1 MNKDDYAKMK
11 VRQDIAK
18 AFIDKLDTVNVE
30 DIGLIPAIEDY
41 IMTGDKDFFEDYMA
55 FRKIKDSE
63 EKAKHEEELIKDID
77 VKKERFNAKLD
88 EAKEECEHQIESFKN
103 YLEEYKLK
111 HSEIKESAMRVWEE
125 VEKEDLSS
133 SFMRCTAV
141 RLRDYLTNEAK
152 ELLAE
157 SPLRGIFILDGSKLK
172 KVQGIQVVKHKNR
185 EHIVLSTSEK
195 DIEVGHRPSLP
206 GWREYRLTSSIPEPF
221 KNDRG
226 WF

>member
-1 MNKDDYAKMK
+1 MNKDEYAQMK
-11 VRQDIAK
+11 ARQDVVN
-18 AFIDKLDTVNVE
+18 AFLGKLDTVNE
-30 DIGLIPAIEDY
+30 ESLGLIPAIVDY
-41 IMTGDKDFFEDYMA
+41 IKTGDWNCFEEYKK
-55 FRKIKDSE
+55 FRAIKDSE
-63 EKAKHEEELIKDID
+63 EIAKREEELIKDID